1 MKNLLLMLMLGCM
14 ALAEEKVTLET
25 KLVSASEEES
35 SLYLCP
41 DSVRNHLGSS
51 MAQSEIGRKGE
62 LTFYVDVDKLY
73 GAHKLKKGKR
83 YRLDSLSW
91 HGNPAGCYC

>member
-14 ALAEEKVTLET
+14 ALAGEKATLET

-73 GAHKLKKGKR
+73 GTTARQSGFEPPWMIR
-83 YRLDSLSW
+83 WISGR
-91 HGNPAGCYC
+91 